1 MVNLEL
7 SRNPMFPPRKPSS
20 PKPVRLSQWELLR
33 HLREKGRHVT
43 GHQETHA
50 VPAGLW
56 ALVAR
61 R

>member
-1 MVNLEL
+1 
-7 SRNPMFPPRKPSS
+7 MFPPRKPSS